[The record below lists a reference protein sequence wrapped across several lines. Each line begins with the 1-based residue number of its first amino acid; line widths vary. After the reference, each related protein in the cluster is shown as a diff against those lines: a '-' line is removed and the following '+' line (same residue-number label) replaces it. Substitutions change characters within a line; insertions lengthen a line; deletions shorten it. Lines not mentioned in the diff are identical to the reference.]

1 MKISVDE
8 VARIQA
14 LNNVKR
20 SNGAST
26 NGNGTTGVGNGHTP
40 AASVE
45 ISARTQEIQQIKKL
59 ISAMPDE
66 REDLVSS
73 LQQRVQSGNYQVSGS
88 EIADLMMRRAIADR
102 VR

>member
-14 LNNVKR
+14 LAHVQR

-26 NGNGTTGVGNGHTP
+26 NGNGTDGVGNGHTP

-45 ISARTQEIQQIKKL
+45 ISARSQEIQQIKKI
-59 ISAMPDE
+59 ISILPEE
-66 REDLVSS
+66 RNDLVAS
-73 LQQRVQSGNYQVSGS
+73 LSQRVKSGSYHVSGS
-88 EIADLMMRRAIADR
+88 DIADLMMRRAIADR

>member
-14 LNNVKR
+14 MASVR
-20 SNGAST
+20 RPNGSST
-26 NGNGTTGVGNGHTP
+26 NGNGTDGVGNGHTP

-45 ISARTQEIQQIKKL
+45 ISARSQEIQQIKKI
-59 ISAMPDE
+59 ISSLPEE
-66 REDLVSS
+66 RDDLVATLS
-73 LQQRVQSGNYQVSGS
+73 QRVQSGSYQVSGS
-88 EIADLMMRRAIADR
+88 DIADLMMRRAIADQ